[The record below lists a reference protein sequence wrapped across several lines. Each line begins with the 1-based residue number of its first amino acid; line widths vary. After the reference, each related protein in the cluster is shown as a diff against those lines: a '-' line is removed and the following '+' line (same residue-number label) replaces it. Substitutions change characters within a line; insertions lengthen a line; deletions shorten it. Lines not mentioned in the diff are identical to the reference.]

1 MKDDRTPGGLPP
13 RHIGDFPVEMP
24 IGFGA
29 MHLSTEGRPSQAE
42 SFVVLDAA
50 YASGIRVFDTADAY
64 CLNGSETGHNERLL
78 GAWLRSRASTD
89 VLVSTKGG
97 HVRDRAGAWLVDG
110 RPEHILRACTASLD
124 NLGTPVL
131 DLYHLHRPDPAV
143 PFSESVGALA
153 RLLEEGK
160 IARAAISNVTVQQIR
175 EATAILP
182 LAAVQNRLSA
192 DFQSSLPEVALCAD
206 LDIAFIGW
214 GPLQGLDVARAPQ
227 FVETAKQKG
236 VTPQV
241 LALAWQLRL
250 APVTVPIPGS
260 RRAANVCAWPAA
272 LQLNLSPAEME
283 ALAQQA

>member
-1 MKDDRTPGGLPP
+1 MTGLRGGLPP

-78 GAWLRSRASTD
+78 
-89 VLVSTKGG
+89 
-97 HVRDRAGAWLVDG
+97 GAWLVDG